1 MGKVQ
6 YNQKGYVGTSM
17 SVRATR
23 AYEAG
28 EKPLSKFTAA
38 DKNALN
44 ELIQK
49 YAPETGLVIQN
60 VPQLKTIMRKWGS
73 VSHHHAGKYAATTEF
88 YHLCGLFD
96 LSNPDQWEDDVTDE
110 NIRIF
115 TIRMNAAARLMAEG
129 AL

>member
-1 MGKVQ
+1 MSKVQ

-17 SVRATR
+17 SVRAAR

-49 YAPETGLVIQN
+49 YAPETELVIQN
-60 VPQLKTIMRKWGS
+60 VQQLKKIMRKWGATS
-73 VSHHHAGKYAATTEF
+73 YHHTGKYAATTEF
-88 YHLCGLFD
+88 YHPCGLFG
-96 LSNPDQWEDDVTDE
+96 LSDPDQWEDGVTEE

-115 TIRMNAAARLMAEG
+115 TIRMNAAARLMAAGE
-129 AL
+129 L